1 MAFTAEQ
8 MAAFTV
14 IMGVG
19 FLASIG
25 ANIVSMVKVF
35 RRNPPIDQTLHEFA
49 RSVDLKA
56 VATKAEA
63 DLQTVKINA
72 EIAYARR
79 TEFEQFRTET
89 QRVCTANHTRI
100 DKTLG
105 ELFSIQRNMVDEL
118 NEKLDRNYEALA
130 SWQRGIERQIGHLEA
145 KQEG

>member
-1 MAFTAEQ
+1 MTPSPDQ
-8 MAAFTV
+8 LAALTV
-14 IMGVG
+14 IIGLG
-19 FLASIG
+19 FLASVG
-25 ANIVSMVKVF
+25 ANISLVIRAF

-89 QRVCTANHTRI
+89 QRACSANHTRI

-118 NEKLDRNYEALA
+118 NTKLDRNYEALA

>member
-8 MAAFTV
+8 MAGFTV
-14 IMGVG
+14 IMGIG

-25 ANIVSMVKVF
+25 ANIVSIVKTF

-49 RSVDLKA
+49 RIVDLKA
-56 VATKAEA
+56 VVTKADA
-63 DLQTVKINA
+63 DLQTLKINA
-72 EIAYARR
+72 ELAYARR
-79 TEFEQFRTET
+79 TEFEQFRAET
-89 QRVCTANHTRI
+89 QRTCTSNHTRI
-100 DKTLG
+100 DKTLA
-105 ELFSIQRNMVDEL
+105 ELFSIQRNMVNEL